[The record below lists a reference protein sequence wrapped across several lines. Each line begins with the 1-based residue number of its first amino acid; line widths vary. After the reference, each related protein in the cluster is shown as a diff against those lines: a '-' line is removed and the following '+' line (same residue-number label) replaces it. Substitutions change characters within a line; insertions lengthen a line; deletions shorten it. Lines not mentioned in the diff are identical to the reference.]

1 MTLGSQRAAGT
12 RAILRELPVPMLAPL
27 GSLKATAKIRAKVK
41 VRTPLAAQVEDPDS
55 ILNHGI
61 QTAVSHRAQVDGEET
76 LGDESAN
83 SRGRGRSDT
92 TNTTASFWTTA
103 SSSNSI
109 PAITFSESSS
119 PDPGHEDIE
128 EAASCPIEAAIE
140 AEIAAQAQSGSGI
153 EPSLGS
159 TIEGGSA
166 SSGAWKGA
174 SIHWPGAKI
183 GIFNISIIIIISGS
197 GGSTTSTSTTGTT
210 TATPGIRENSRS
222 GPSKPSSEGPAAD
235 NSKFPLG
242 HFISHSGCL
251 FSAIPARHP
260 PTTHQ
265 HPPSTQPVYPLRY
278 LPSNYPLHSAHYRF
292 FLSQSSPQ
300 NSHACPPTYE

>member
-1 MTLGSQRAAGT
+1 
-12 RAILRELPVPMLAPL
+12 MLAPL

-61 QTAVSHRAQVDGEET
+61 QTAVSDQAQVDCEDT
-76 LGDESAN
+76 LQDESAN

-119 PDPGHEDIE
+119 PDPGHEGIE
-128 EAASCPIEAAIE
+128 EAASRPIEAAIE
-140 AEIAAQAQSGSGI
+140 AEIAAEAQPGSGI
-153 EPSLGS
+153 LGPSLGS
-159 TIEGGSA
+159 TTWGGPA
-166 SSGAWKGA
+166 SS
-174 SIHWPGAKI
+174 WPGAKI
-183 GIFNISIIIIISGS
+183 GIFNISIIIISSSS
-197 GGSTTSTSTTGTT
+197 GGGSATSTSTTGTT

-222 GPSKPSSEGPAAD
+222 GPSNPSSEGPTAD
-235 NSKFPLG
+235 NTTLVASSQPFPPG
-242 HFISHSGCL
+242 THQQPTNTH
-251 FSAIPARHP
+251 PARNLSTHSVTFHP
-260 PTTHQ
+260 II
-265 HPPSTQPVYPLRY
+265 PSIPLII
-278 LPSNYPLHSAHYRF
+278 F